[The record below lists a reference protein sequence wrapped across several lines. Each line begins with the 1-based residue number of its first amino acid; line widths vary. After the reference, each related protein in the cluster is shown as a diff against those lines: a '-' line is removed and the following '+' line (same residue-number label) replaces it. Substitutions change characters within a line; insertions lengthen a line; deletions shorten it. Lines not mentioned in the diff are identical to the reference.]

1 MRGWPRCKISSLCL
15 LLVFAG
21 CGKQEAEKKDAAEKP
36 ETESGVSL
44 KAEEIKSLGITTQ
57 PAQAAS
63 YRAAVSGYGVVVALD
78 TFAQLD
84 ADVMTAGA
92 AAAQSQAAAARAR
105 SLATGEEAAVSR
117 EVVETA
123 NAKAAADDA
132 SLMLARRKAE
142 ASLGRGAPALAT
154 LRARLAS
161 GASVLVRATFPLG
174 TLGNEMPR
182 QLQVTRLGAAR
193 QSWTAR
199 TVWEAPADPAFPGR
213 GFYVLVDGSDLAQ
226 NEHVTVD
233 VPVGAAVA
241 GVMVPADAL
250 VYGQNQTWAYVQP
263 EPGKFRRVAI
273 DPAKAMTGGYFLPQA
288 SGIQAGQAMVV
299 QGAGLLLAREL
310 NPSTEAEE

>member
-1 MRGWPRCKISSLCL
+1 MRGWSRCKISALCL
-15 LLVFAG
+15 LLALAA
-21 CGKQEAEKKDAAEKP
+21 CGKPEAEKKDAAEKP

-44 KAEEIKSLGITTQ
+44 KAEEIKSLGIATQ

-78 TFAQLD
+78 SFAQLD
-84 ADVMTAGA
+84 ADVMTAQA
-92 AAAQSQAAAARAR
+92 AAAQSQAAANRAR

-142 ASLGRGAPALAT
+142 ASLGRDAPPLAA
-154 LRARLAS
+154 LRAKLAS
-161 GASVLVRATFPLG
+161 GAGVLVRATFPLG
-174 TLGNEMPR
+174 ALGNEMPR
-182 QLQVTRLGAAR
+182 QLQVTRLGAER

-199 TVWEAPADPAFPGR
+199 TIWEAPADPAFPGR
-213 GFYVLVDGSDLAQ
+213 GFYVLLDGSDLAQ
-226 NEHVTVD
+226 NEHVTVQ

-241 GVMVPADAL
+241 GVVVPSDAL
-250 VYGQNQTWAYVQP
+250 VYGQNQAWAYAEA
-263 EPGKFRRVAI
+263 EPGKFQRVTI
-273 DPAKAMTGGYFLPQA
+273 DPAKAMTGGYFLPDA
-288 SGIQAGQAMVV
+288 SGVHAGQAMVV
-299 QGAGLLLAREL
+299 KGAGLLLAREL